1 MRCNICNS
9 ILEPKEIKFK
19 DGKVEPCFECKYH
32 IFDALDNLMT
42 YDEHLQIWE
51 KNVDDQKY

>member
-51 KNVDDQKY
+51 KNADD

>member
-1 MRCNICNS
+1 MRCHICNS
-9 ILEPKEIKFK
+9 RLEPKEIKFK

-42 YDEHLQIWE
+42 YDEHTKVWE
-51 KNVDDQKY
+51 KTTDEY